1 MNSFVV
7 ENLARIY
14 AIQAEI
20 DGMKAENWM
29 RVMQGLTIAY
39 GEENFLAK
47 SSQLQQI
54 ANHLNEMR
62 NRGLIDS

>member
-20 DGMKAENWM
+20 DGMKAANWM
-29 RVMQGLTIAY
+29 RTTQGNTIAY
-39 GEENFLAK
+39 SEEVFLAK
-47 SSQLQQI
+47 SEQLQQI

-62 NRGLIDS
+62 NRGLIDN

>member
-39 GEENFLAK
+39 GEETFLAK